1 MRPCPRNHGGTE
13 LRKLLIFCC
22 CLLLILT
29 CLPAGMAATIS
40 GRGYED
46 FELCY
51 ADNLDF
57 INQNTGRHLLPLVL
71 AKGEANADGGHR
83 MYELLG
89 DVLRVTIRLDQ
100 SNQIIERCEIVLTAP
115 AGMSYGTSEY
125 NDFVTSGYHSYA
137 LLMAMH
143 TAADPAVRYGLV
155 TAVNDGL
162 LAGDGTYATQV
173 GVYTLNCTRADNV
186 ATLTFENTL
195 AATPEPQATP
205 DGTAPE
211 EEGANEEEGSLAG

>member
-1 MRPCPRNHGGTE
+1 M
-13 LRKLLIFCC
+13 RKLLIFCC
-22 CLLLILT
+22 LLASLACLSR
-29 CLPAGMAATIS
+29 ASAATIS

-46 FELCY
+46 FEASY
-51 ADNLDF
+51 ADNLTF
-57 INQNTGRHLLPLVL
+57 INENTGRHLLPLVL
-71 AKGEANADGGHR
+71 AKGDANADGGHR

-89 DVLRVTIRLDQ
+89 DVLRVSIRLDQ
-100 SNQIIERCEIVLTAP
+100 SNQIIETCEIVLTAP

-162 LAGDGTYATQV
+162 LAG
-173 GVYTLNCTRADNV
+173 
-186 ATLTFENTL
+186 
-195 AATPEPQATP
+195 
-205 DGTAPE
+205 
-211 EEGANEEEGSLAG
+211 EGAYAIFLFRLQGFSRTQPDE

>member
-1 MRPCPRNHGGTE
+1 M
-13 LRKLLIFCC
+13 RKLLIFCC
-22 CLLLILT
+22 CLLTGLACLIG
-29 CLPAGMAATIS
+29 AQAATIS

-46 FELCY
+46 FEASY
-51 ADNLDF
+51 ADNLNF
-57 INQNTGRHLLPLVL
+57 INENTGRHLLPLVL
-71 AKGEANADGGHR
+71 AKGDANADGGHR

-89 DVLRVTIRLDQ
+89 DVLRVSIRLDQ

-162 LAGDGTYATQV
+162 LAGEGAYATQV
-173 GVYTLNCTRADNV
+173 GVYSLTCARAENV

-195 AATPEPQATP
+195 AATPEPEATP
-205 DGTAPE
+205 DGAEAAPE
-211 EEGANEEEGSLAG
+211 DEGNNEEDESMAG

>member
-1 MRPCPRNHGGTE
+1 M
-13 LRKLLIFCC
+13 RKLLIFCC

-89 DVLRVTIRLDQ
+89 DVLIIVGGGIRSGRAAAELVAAGADLIVT
-100 SNQIIERCEIVLTAP
+100 
-115 AGMSYGTSEY
+115 G
-125 NDFVTSGYHSYA
+125 
-137 LLMAMH
+137 
-143 TAADPAVRYGLV
+143 
-155 TAVNDGL
+155 TAVEKSQD
-162 LAGDGTYATQV
+162 
-173 GVYTLNCTRADNV
+173 V
-186 ATLTFENTL
+186 ASFISELT
-195 AATPEPQATP
+195 
-205 DGTAPE
+205 
-211 EEGANEEEGSLAG
+211 SSIRR

>member
-1 MRPCPRNHGGTE
+1 M
-13 LRKLLIFCC
+13 RKLLIFCC

-162 LAGDGTYATQV
+162 LAGEGTYATQLRV
-173 GVYTLNCTRADNV
+173 
-186 ATLTFENTL
+186 
-195 AATPEPQATP
+195 
-205 DGTAPE
+205 
-211 EEGANEEEGSLAG
+211 

>member
-1 MRPCPRNHGGTE
+1 M
-13 LRKLLIFCC
+13 RKLLIFCC

-89 DVLRVTIRLDQ
+89 DVLRVTIRLVVFKFVD
-100 SNQIIERCEIVLTAP
+100 P
-115 AGMSYGTSEY
+115 AGELSVAF
-125 NDFVTSGYHSYA
+125 DFLQIG
-137 LLMAMH
+137 
-143 TAADPAVRYGLV
+143 
-155 TAVNDGL
+155 
-162 LAGDGTYATQV
+162 
-173 GVYTLNCTRADNV
+173 RAHV
-186 ATLTFENTL
+186 
-195 AATPEPQATP
+195 
-205 DGTAPE
+205 
-211 EEGANEEEGSLAG
+211 

>member
-1 MRPCPRNHGGTE
+1 M
-13 LRKLLIFCC
+13 RKLLIFCC
-22 CLLLILT
+22 LLASLACLSR
-29 CLPAGMAATIS
+29 ASAATIS

-46 FELCY
+46 FEASY
-51 ADNLDF
+51 ADNLTF
-57 INQNTGRHLLPLVL
+57 INENTGRHLLPLVL
-71 AKGEANADGGHR
+71 AKGDANADGGHR

-89 DVLRVTIRLDQ
+89 DVLRVSIRLDQ
-100 SNQIIERCEIVLTAP
+100 SNQIIETCEIVLTAP

-162 LAGDGTYATQV
+162 LAGEGAYATQV
-173 GVYTLNCTRADNV
+173 GVYTLNCMRADNV

-195 AATPEPQATP
+195 AVTPEPQATP
-205 DGTAPE
+205 DGADAV
-211 EEGANEEEGSLAG
+211 EEGGNEEEESMAG

>member
-1 MRPCPRNHGGTE
+1 MPAKSWRNRIAQTAD
-13 LRKLLIFCC
+13 F
-22 CLLLILT
+22 LLL
-29 CLPAGMAATIS
+29 PASDSRVPASRDGGNHL

-115 AGMSYGTSEY
+115 AGMSYGTS
-125 NDFVTSGYHSYA
+125 
-137 LLMAMH
+137 
-143 TAADPAVRYGLV
+143 
-155 TAVNDGL
+155 
-162 LAGDGTYATQV
+162 
-173 GVYTLNCTRADNV
+173 GV
-186 ATLTFENTL
+186 
-195 AATPEPQATP
+195 Q
-205 DGTAPE
+205 
-211 EEGANEEEGSLAG
+211 

>member
-1 MRPCPRNHGGTE
+1 M
-13 LRKLLIFCC
+13 RKLLIFCC

-40 GRGYED
+40 GRRYED

-115 AGMSYGTSEY
+115 ALRPGC
-125 NDFVTSGYHSYA
+125 FQ
-137 LLMAMH
+137 
-143 TAADPAVRYGLV
+143 R
-155 TAVNDGL
+155 
-162 LAGDGTYATQV
+162 
-173 GVYTLNCTRADNV
+173 
-186 ATLTFENTL
+186 
-195 AATPEPQATP
+195 
-205 DGTAPE
+205 
-211 EEGANEEEGSLAG
+211 

>member
-1 MRPCPRNHGGTE
+1 M
-13 LRKLLIFCC
+13 RKLLIFCC

-40 GRGYED
+40 GRRYED

-100 SNQIIERCEIVLTAP
+100 SNQIIVLGHFRQHFFCNITRTQDHRNLFAQI
-115 AGMSYGTSEY
+115 
-125 NDFVTSGYHSYA
+125 ND
-137 LLMAMH
+137 
-143 TAADPAVRYGLV
+143 R
-155 TAVNDGL
+155 
-162 LAGDGTYATQV
+162 
-173 GVYTLNCTRADNV
+173 
-186 ATLTFENTL
+186 
-195 AATPEPQATP
+195 
-205 DGTAPE
+205 
-211 EEGANEEEGSLAG
+211 

>member
-1 MRPCPRNHGGTE
+1 
-13 LRKLLIFCC
+13 
-22 CLLLILT
+22 
-29 CLPAGMAATIS
+29 
-40 GRGYED
+40 
-46 FELCY
+46 
-51 ADNLDF
+51 
-57 INQNTGRHLLPLVL
+57 
-71 AKGEANADGGHR
+71 
-83 MYELLG
+83 
-89 DVLRVTIRLDQ
+89 
-100 SNQIIERCEIVLTAP
+100 
-115 AGMSYGTSEY
+115 MSYGTSEY

-162 LAGDGTYATQV
+162 LAGEGTYATQV

>member
-1 MRPCPRNHGGTE
+1 M
-13 LRKLLIFCC
+13 RKLLIFCC
-22 CLLLILT
+22 LLASLACLSR
-29 CLPAGMAATIS
+29 ASAATIS

-46 FELCY
+46 FEASY
-51 ADNLDF
+51 ADNLTF
-57 INQNTGRHLLPLVL
+57 INENTGRHLLPLVL
-71 AKGEANADGGHR
+71 AKGDANADGGHR

-89 DVLRVTIRLDQ
+89 DVLRVSIRLDQ
-100 SNQIIERCEIVLTAP
+100 SNQIIETCEIVLTAP

-162 LAGDGTYATQV
+162 LAGEGNYTTQV
-173 GVYTLNCTRADNV
+173 GVYTLTCTRADNV

-205 DGTAPE
+205 DGADEMPE
-211 EEGANEEEGSLAG
+211 DEGGNEEDESMAG

>member
-1 MRPCPRNHGGTE
+1 M
-13 LRKLLIFCC
+13 RKLLIFCC
-22 CLLLILT
+22 LLASLACLSRAST
-29 CLPAGMAATIS
+29 ATIS

-46 FELCY
+46 FEASY
-51 ADNLDF
+51 ADNLTF
-57 INQNTGRHLLPLVL
+57 INENTGRHLLPLVL
-71 AKGEANADGGHR
+71 AKGDANADGGHR

-100 SNQIIERCEIVLTAP
+100 SNKVIEKCEIVLTAP
-115 AGMSYGTSEY
+115 PGMSYGTSEY
-125 NDFVTSGYHSYA
+125 NDFTTSGYHSYA

-162 LAGDGTYATQV
+162 LAGEGNYTTQV
-173 GVYTLNCTRADNV
+173 GVYTLTCTRADNV

-195 AATPEPQATP
+195 AVTPEPEATP
-205 DGTAPE
+205 DGADAAPE
-211 EEGANEEEGSLAG
+211 DEGNNEEDESMAG

>member
-1 MRPCPRNHGGTE
+1 M
-13 LRKLLIFCC
+13 RKLLIFCC
-22 CLLLILT
+22 CLLAGLACLIG
-29 CLPAGMAATIS
+29 AQAATIS

-46 FELCY
+46 FEVSY
-51 ADNLDF
+51 ADNLNF
-57 INQNTGRHLLPLVL
+57 INENTGRHLLPLVL
-71 AKGEANADGGHR
+71 AKGDANADGGHR

-89 DVLRVTIRLDQ
+89 DVLRVSIRLDQ
-100 SNQIIERCEIVLTAP
+100 SNQVIERCEIVLTAP

-162 LAGDGTYATQV
+162 LAGEGAYATQV
-173 GVYTLNCTRADNV
+173 GVYSLTCARAENV

-195 AATPEPQATP
+195 AATPEPEATP
-205 DGTAPE
+205 DGAEAAPE
-211 EEGANEEEGSLAG
+211 DEGNNEEDESMAG

>member
-1 MRPCPRNHGGTE
+1 M
-13 LRKLLIFCC
+13 RKLLIFCC
-22 CLLLILT
+22 LLASLACLSR
-29 CLPAGMAATIS
+29 ASAATIS

-46 FELCY
+46 FEASY
-51 ADNLDF
+51 ADNLTF
-57 INQNTGRHLLPLVL
+57 INENTGRHLLPLVL
-71 AKGEANADGGHR
+71 AKGDANADGGHR

-89 DVLRVTIRLDQ
+89 DVLRVSIRLDQ
-100 SNQIIERCEIVLTAP
+100 SNQIIETCEIVLTAP

-162 LAGDGTYATQV
+162 LAGEGAYATQV
-173 GVYTLNCTRADNV
+173 GVYTLNCMRADNV

-195 AATPEPQATP
+195 AVTPERIRA
-205 DGTAPE
+205 AA
-211 EEGANEEEGSLAG
+211 GAVKLDTIYFLTGKEAANS